1 MLLIDCE
8 NLKNGLCLRANRFS
22 EKLIGK
28 LVGDYLAENTR

>member
-8 NLKNGLCLRANRFS
+8 NLKNGLSLRANQFS
-22 EKLIGK
+22 EKLIGT